1 MAVWC
6 PPPRDLPLVVE
17 ELLVEAQM
25 LHRNG
30 APPGEV
36 DAALTLA
43 KSLLAGEAYLEDQ
56 PLLFEQA

>member
-6 PPPRDLPLVVE
+6 PPSRDVPLVVE
-17 ELLVEAQM
+17 ELLAEAQM

-43 KSLLAGEAYLEDQ
+43 KALLAGEAYMEDQ

>member
-1 MAVWC
+1 M
-6 PPPRDLPLVVE
+6 PLVVE